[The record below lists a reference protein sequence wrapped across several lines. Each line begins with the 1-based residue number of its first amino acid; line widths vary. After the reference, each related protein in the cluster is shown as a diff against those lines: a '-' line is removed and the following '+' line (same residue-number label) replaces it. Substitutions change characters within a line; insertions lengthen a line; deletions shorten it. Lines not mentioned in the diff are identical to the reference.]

1 MKFSKNFVPDDSEI
15 CNILGIPWN
24 IITDTFLL
32 SLCEAINDSH
42 LDNVTK
48 RIVLAVIACIF
59 DPLGIL
65 APYVITLK
73 LLFQDVCALK
83 CDWDAPLSDEFV
95 KSWKKAVRLTLN
107 AETISIPRNYFE
119 GFVLGKGDK
128 IDIHAFCDASAKAYA
143 AAVWC
148 AFKWLSCRKSSY
160 KQN

>member
-1 MKFSKNFVPDDSEI
+1 MDDDSTGAQSVKEGFEMYQFLKKVMLEGGFELLKWNTNSPTLRQKILEEEKKFNENFVPDDGEI

-32 SLCEAINDSH
+32 NLCEAINDSH

-83 CDWDAPLSDEFV
+83 CDWDAPLSDHFV
-95 KSWKKAVRLTLN
+95 KSWKR
-107 AETISIPRNYFE
+107 
-119 GFVLGKGDK
+119 
-128 IDIHAFCDASAKAYA
+128 A
-143 AAVWC
+143 A
-148 AFKWLSCRKSSY
+148 
-160 KQN
+160 